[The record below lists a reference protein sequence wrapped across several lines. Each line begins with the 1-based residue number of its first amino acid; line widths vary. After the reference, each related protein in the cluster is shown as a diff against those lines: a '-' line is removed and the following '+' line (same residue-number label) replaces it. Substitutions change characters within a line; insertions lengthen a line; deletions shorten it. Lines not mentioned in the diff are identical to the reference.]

1 MHYYKFEISVWNLH
15 TAHLTLVEEAV
26 YRRLIDH
33 YYDTEQPIGSDFN
46 AMLRRLRL
54 EDYRDEVVI
63 ILNEFFQQVDNGF
76 RNKHCDQKIADYKK
90 QKKINKINGKSGG
103 RPKKQLETHSVTD
116 GLPLVTLT
124 TNNKQETIN
133 NKQLTN
139 LTLERFELFWKSYPR
154 KISKDSAKK
163 SWLKINPDDELM
175 EKIVK
180 AVSYQKLSEREEKF
194 IPHASTWLNGKRW
207 EDEITSNVTKFDG
220 RLRGAK

>member
-133 NKQLTN
+133 NKQLAN

>member
-63 ILNEFFQQVDNGF
+63 ILNEFFKQVDNGF

>member
-54 EDYRDEVVI
+54 EDYREEVIV

-103 RPKKQLETHSVTD
+103 RPKKQMETHSVTD

-207 EDEITSNVTKFDG
+207 EDEIASNVTKFDG

>member
-194 IPHASTWLNGKRW
+194 IPYASSNGACQNHNCW
-207 EDEITSNVTKFDG
+207 ATT
-220 RLRGAK
+220 

>member
-163 SWLKINPDDELM
+163 SWLKINPNDELM

-207 EDEITSNVTKFDG
+207 EDEIASNVTKFDG

>member
-103 RPKKQLETHSVTD
+103 RPKKQLETHSVTN

-163 SWLKINPDDELM
+163 SWLKINPNDELM

>member
-15 TAHLTLVEEAV
+15 TAHLSLVEEAV

-33 YYDTEQPIGSDFN
+33 YYDTEQPIGADYS

-54 EDYRDEVVI
+54 EDYHEEVQI
-63 ILNEFFQQVDNGF
+63 ILNEFFQKVDNGF
-76 RNKHCDQKIADYKK
+76 RNKHCDKKITDYKK
-90 QKKINKINGKSGG
+90 QKKTNKNNGKKGG
-103 RPKKQLETHSVTD
+103 RPKNQLITQSVTD

-139 LTLERFELFWKSYPR
+139 LTLERFDIFWKNYPR
-154 KISKDSAKK
+154 KISKELAKK
-163 SWLKINPDDELM
+163 SWLKINPDDELT
-175 EKIVK
+175 EKIIK

-207 EDEITSNVTKFDG
+207 EDEITSKPAFDG

>member
-207 EDEITSNVTKFDG
+207 EDEIASNVTKFDG

>member
-163 SWLKINPDDELM
+163 SWLKINPNDELM